1 MKFYISAIFSV
12 FLFLSFGCKGD
23 KVGNEKMTSETLR
36 IYSIKLDKD
45 SVGVGNLTYK
55 DIKYFDSNNTLMKQ
69 EFFDKAEIL
78 KGTEYID
85 RSKKERHSE
94 YYSKDKMLLSYYD
107 MVYDSDL
114 LMLKSAFDGQ
124 TNDFLRAEQ
133 YLYDDKGNRKEKV
146 ILDAAGKVD
155 RVYKF
160 SYDEHDN
167 EVGFSGFDENGEIFL
182 LETYRITKKDS
193 KNRWTEKWGYRENV
207 PYTFS
212 TREFS
217 D

>member
-1 MKFYISAIFSV
+1 MKFYILTLTAV
-12 FLFLSFGCKGD
+12 LLFVNFGCKSD
-23 KVGNEKMTSETLR
+23 KSSKQKLSSETIR
-36 IYSIKLDKD
+36 IFSIKLDKD

-55 DIKYFDSNNTLMKQ
+55 DIKYFDSNKRLVKQ
-69 EFFDKAEIL
+69 EFFDKAEAL
-78 KGTEYID
+78 KGIEYID

-94 YYSKDKMLLSYYD
+94 YYSKDEMLLSYYD

-124 TNDFLRAEQ
+124 TDQFLRAEQ
-133 YLYDDKGNRKEKV
+133 YIYDDKGNRKEKV

-160 SYDEHDN
+160 SYDEYDN
-167 EVGFSGFDENGEIFL
+167 EIGFSGFDENGEIFL

-193 KNRWTEKWGYRENV
+193 KNRWTERWGYRENV
-207 PYTFS
+207 PYTFA
-212 TREFS
+212 TREIT